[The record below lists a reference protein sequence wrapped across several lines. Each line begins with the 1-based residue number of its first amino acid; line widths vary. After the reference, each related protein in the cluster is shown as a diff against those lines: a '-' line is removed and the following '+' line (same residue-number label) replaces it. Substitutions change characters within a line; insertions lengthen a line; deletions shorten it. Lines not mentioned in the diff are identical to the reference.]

1 LQLQTDKGGVM
12 IPPRT
17 LLFQS
22 GTPAVGVVHPDG
34 KVEIRKVSINRDLG
48 NRLEI
53 SKGLSESDQIIVN
66 PSSGLATGTVVTIAN
81 PASSIDV
88 ASTGTNSK

>member
-1 LQLQTDKGGVM
+1 M

-22 GTPAVGVVHPDG
+22 GAPAVGVVHSDG

-48 NRLEI
+48 NQLEI
-53 SKGLSESDQIIVN
+53 SKGLSKSDQIIVN
-66 PSSGLATGTVVTIAN
+66 PSSGLVAGTVVTIAN
-81 PASSIDV
+81 PTSDSM
-88 ASTGTNSK
+88 